1 MVIPSLIQKGEEDL
15 SLNNTN
21 IKMKV
26 WKFGVMV
33 HRLEI
38 LYSDVTRGM
47 IHVVENKIT
56 KPVNLGCGKG
66 VTIKE
71 ILKINLMLK

>member
-1 MVIPSLIQKGEEDL
+1 MYMKIGIILILHQWYSSLIQKGEKRP

-38 LYSDVTRGM
+38 LYTVMSRGM

-56 KPVNLGCGKG
+56 KP
-66 VTIKE
+66 
-71 ILKINLMLK
+71 ILVVVRELL